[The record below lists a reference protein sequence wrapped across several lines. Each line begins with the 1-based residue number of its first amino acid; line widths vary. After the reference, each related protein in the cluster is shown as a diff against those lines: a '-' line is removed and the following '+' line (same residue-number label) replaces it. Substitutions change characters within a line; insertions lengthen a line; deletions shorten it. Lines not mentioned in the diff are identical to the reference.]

1 MKEMILEFLPV
12 VLLLP
17 LTLTIHF
24 VDIKPLQQ
32 GFFCDDYTLKYP
44 IPNNSSICLF
54 YIMDCNKFIHN
65 SNYTNHF
72 KIILN

>member
-1 MKEMILEFLPV
+1 MKEMILEFLPA

-44 IPNNSSICLF
+44 
-54 YIMDCNKFIHN
+54 YIENQ
-65 SNYTNHF
+65 TV
-72 KIILN
+72 KIYKQKKSVFSCH